1 MGTGVMDFLSI
12 PSDDTKAGIMQNFME
27 YLGLDDANVQ
37 SMMEEQL
44 DGKVAIAKLEYVV
57 QVSQP
62 PLIAYCVIAGL
73 IIALCLGALVMGSMV
88 DVEYGSFALWEFV
101 NRMETSVRYEDRLDD
116 TATVRAILETR
127 GNQRSD
133 FEALNCQ
140 IRPVVA

>member
-1 MGTGVMDFLSI
+1 
-12 PSDDTKAGIMQNFME
+12 
-27 YLGLDDANVQ
+27 
-37 SMMEEQL
+37 MMEEQL